1 VELRQ
6 PEAFVALA
14 AELRFGRAADRASH
28 RPPTLSEL
36 IRCLERE
43 LGMRRALGWRLPLA
57 GRSSQQVAPD
67 RLRR

>member
-43 LGMRRALGWRLPLA
+43 RGLRRALGWRLPLA

-67 RLRR
+67 RPRR